1 MLDPRRE
8 VTDLAVPRRRASEE
22 TRPHAAPGEAA
33 TTAEAATY
41 VALEGGNARESRH
54 VSAAI
59 LANAARPS
67 EH

>member
-8 VTDLAVPRRRASEE
+8 VTDIAVQD
-22 TRPHAAPGEAA
+22 AAPPKRPGP

-41 VALEGGNARESRH
+41 VALQGDNAREPRR

-59 LANAARPS
+59 LANASRRG